1 MSDAEIDQFIIAFK
15 SFMEHA
21 SVEELNYLQR
31 EAKRKYNLAYNT
43 YKANELGVTMDY
55 YMSEFNI

>member
-1 MSDAEIDQFIIAFK
+1 MSEPEIEQFIVLFK

-31 EAKRKYNLAYNT
+31 EAKRKYNIAYYT
-43 YKANELGVTMDY
+43 YKANEIGVSMDY
-55 YMSEFNI
+55 YIAEFT

>member
-1 MSDAEIDQFIIAFK
+1 MSEPEIEQFVILFK

>member
-1 MSDAEIDQFIIAFK
+1 MSDVEIEQFIIAFK

-31 EAKRKYNLAYNT
+31 EAKRKYNLAYHT
-43 YKANELGVTMDY
+43 YKAHELGVTMDY
-55 YMSEFNI
+55 YMSEFNV

>member
-1 MSDAEIDQFIIAFK
+1 MSEPEIEQFVILFK

-31 EAKRKYNLAYNT
+31 EAKRKYNLAYHT
-43 YKANELGVTMDY
+43 YKAHELGVTMDY
-55 YMSEFNI
+55 YMSEFNV

>member
-15 SFMEHA
+15 SFMDHA
-21 SVEELNYLQR
+21 SAEELNYLQR
-31 EAKRKYNLAYNT
+31 ESRRKYNLAYHT
-43 YKANELGVTMDY
+43 YMAHELGVTMDY